1 MPNGIK
7 SNEDV
12 VCFSIAFTMGF
23 CPSEQQTSSE
33 GLFFGVDM
41 NKMQKPELLTFTPFD
56 GIKNYPVYANGEK
69 LKETYPQQA
78 ETAEYLASLMFR
90 KFFFETKKGV
100 EVITLEELSIL
111 DRYDT
116 FMYGASAF
124 RALEWKIAEQIF
136 WDTPEFNRA
145 MKDSDFQFTS
155 AYESHKNSHE
165 GRLEAE
171 YAERK
176 FQESRV
182 SV

>member
-1 MPNGIK
+1 MWSVSPLLL
-7 SNEDV
+7 
-12 VCFSIAFTMGF
+12 AMGF
-23 CPSEQQTSSE
+23 APLNNRPVQR
-33 GLFFGVDM
+33 GFFLELDM
-41 NKMQKPELLTFTPFD
+41 NKMQKPELLTFTPLD

-100 EVITLEELSIL
+100 EGITLEELSIL

-116 FMYGASAF
+116 FIYGASAF

-155 AYESHKNSHE
+155 AYESHKNSAE